1 MRLKNVLNGYIIFFI
16 YKALSSTWRVK
27 FDESPELIKRLANK
41 QSVIFAHWHGE
52 ELALLQV
59 TKRYRLATLTS
70 QSRDGELM
78 TFVLRRLGVTTTRGS
93 SSRGGS
99 SGLRQLIR
107 LCRHHGYNISFAV
120 DGPRGP
126 IHKVKPGIFE
136 TSRLMQLPIY
146 VASAHAD
153 RYWVFTRTWN
163 QAMLPKPFAAVTIR
177 INNGMDAIAKA
188 EDPRSP
194 ELASQL
200 AQLLSH

>member
-1 MRLKNVLNGYIIFFI
+1 MRLKNLLNGYVVFFI

-27 FDESPELIKRLANK
+27 FDESRELIKRLSTK
-41 QSVIFAHWHGE
+41 QPVIFAHWHGE

-107 LCRHHGYNISFAV
+107 ICRHHGYNISFAV

-136 TSRLMQLPIY
+136 TSRLMQSPIY

-153 RYWVFTRTWN
+153 RYWLFTRTWN
-163 QAMLPKPFAAVTIR
+163 QAMLPKPFATVTIR
-177 INNGMDAIAKA
+177 INNGMDAIEKA

-194 ELASQL
+194 ALASQL
-200 AQLLSH
+200 EQLLSH